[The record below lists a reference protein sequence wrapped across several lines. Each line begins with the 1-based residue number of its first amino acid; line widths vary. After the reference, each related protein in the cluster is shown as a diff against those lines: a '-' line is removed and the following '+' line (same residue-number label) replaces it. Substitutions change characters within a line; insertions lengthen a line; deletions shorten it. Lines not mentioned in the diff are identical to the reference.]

1 MQIKTIQK
9 TIQKRMNEWLLTITD
24 EELRGKIKN
33 NLLVSGGSIVSL
45 LLKETVNDYDIYIKD
60 MDVLMELTA
69 YYVKQFPVAIEI
81 LDGRKRIEYLNLI
94 QYKQGIYKIA
104 VENLKPDQVKL
115 FFTDKTGGLATG
127 HNKEDINY
135 IPTFFSPSAI
145 SLSNNVQIITRFHG
159 NNEEIHKT
167 FDFIHAT
174 NYFTFRDGLVANKEA
189 LESIICKQLKYQG
202 SLYPLTSIIRM
213 KKFIKRGWNINAGEI
228 LKIMFQISEL
238 DLKNPNIL
246 EEQLIGVDVAY
257 FAQLI
262 EILRTVSPEKITSSY
277 LNEII
282 DRVFNTADEDIE
294 ANTTL
299 VNDVNEVTF

>member
-1 MQIKTIQK
+1 MQVKTIK
-9 TIQKRMNEWLLTITD
+9 KNIQKKMNEWLLTITD
-24 EELRGKIKN
+24 EELRRKVKN

-45 LLKETVNDYDIYIKD
+45 LLKETVNDYDVYIND
-60 MDVLMELTA
+60 MDVLMELAT
-69 YYVKQFPVAIEI
+69 YYIKQFPVSIEI
-81 LDGRKRIEYLNLI
+81 LDGRKKMEYMVSIRFNASA
-94 QYKQGIYKIA
+94 QGIYKIA
-104 VENLKPDQVKL
+104 IENLKSDQIKL
-115 FFTDKTGGLATG
+115 YFTDKSGGLATG
-127 HNKEDINY
+127 HNKEDVNY
-135 IPTFFSPSAI
+135 IPTFFSPNAI
-145 SLSNNVQIITRFHG
+145 SLSNNIQIVTRFHG

-174 NYFTFRDGLVANKEA
+174 NYFTFKEGLVTNKEA
-189 LESIICKQLKYQG
+189 LES
-202 SLYPLTSIIRM
+202 LTSIIRM

-262 EILRTVSPEKITSSY
+262 EILRNVSPEKITSSY
-277 LNEII
+277 INEII

-294 ANTTL
+294 ENTKL
-299 VNDVNEVTF
+299 IGE

>member
-1 MQIKTIQK
+1 
-9 TIQKRMNEWLLTITD
+9 MNEWLLTITD
-24 EELRGKIKN
+24 EELRNKVKN

-45 LLKETVNDYDIYIKD
+45 LLKETVNDFDVYIKD
-60 MDVLMELTA
+60 MDVLIELA
-69 YYVKQFPVAIEI
+69 SYYTKPHSPMIDI
-81 LDGRKRIEYLNLI
+81 LDGRKKDYYLPICENRMGL
-94 QYKQGIYKIA
+94 YKIS
-104 VENLKPDQVKL
+104 VENLKSDQVKL
-115 FFTDKTGGLATG
+115 FFENKSGGHRTLQEKDNLG
-127 HNKEDINY
+127 Y
-135 IPTFFSPSAI
+135 VPLFFSQNAI
-145 SLSNNVQIITRFHG
+145 SLSNNIQIVTRFHG

-174 NYFTFRDGLVANKEA
+174 NYFTFKDGLVTNKEA

-238 DLKNPNIL
+238 DLRNPNIL

-262 EILRTVSPEKITSSY
+262 EILRTVSPEKITSHY
-277 LNEII
+277 INTII
-282 DRVFNTADEDIE
+282 DKVFNTADEDIE
-294 ANTTL
+294 ENTKL
-299 VNDVNEVTF
+299 IGE